1 MHRISTALEG
11 GGHIVTGSSTLES
24 HDGMPFAQQNTH
36 TTQMSYC
43 SVLVYSNLS
52 EITWVC
58 VSRLKCFSNCGL
70 VRPSLNRRELRRALE
85 PVVAEFWRPGLGTQY
100 NLRYMYT

>member
-70 VRPSLNRRELRRALE
+70 VRQASIGVNCE
-85 PVVAEFWRPGLGTQY
+85 GLWNQLSQSFGGQG
-100 NLRYMYT
+100 